1 MSEKLAVIGAGN
13 MTEAI
18 VRGMLGKGLFRPD
31 QLIAADP
38 STDRRE
44 LFTKQLGVQ
53 TVTDAAEAVR
63 GATVV
68 LLSVKPQQMADVLK
82 SVAGSLGGNELI
94 VSIAAG
100 IRTAFIETHLGD
112 AHAWRTVR
120 VMPNTP
126 MLLGEGM
133 SAIALGKNAT
143 ADDLVKV
150 RTIFESAG
158 SVIDVEED
166 QMNAVTAVSGSGPAY
181 FYFLVEHMIRAG
193 EALGL
198 SHEQAETL
206 ARKTAFGAAKMLA
219 TSTDSPQELRRK
231 VTSPGGTTHAA
242 ITHMEA
248 QQLPQTI
255 VDAIKAAD
263 RRGKELGG

>member
-13 MTEAI
+13 MAEAI
-18 VRGMLGKGLFRPD
+18 VRGVLARGMFRAD

-38 STDRRE
+38 SSDRRE
-44 LFTKQLGVQ
+44 IFTKQLGVS
-53 TVTDAAEAVR
+53 TVTHASDAAREA
-63 GATVV
+63 TIV
-68 LLSVKPQQMADVLK
+68 LLSVKPQQMGDVLK
-82 SVAGSLGGNELI
+82 SISGSLTGHELI

-100 IRTAFIETHLGD
+100 IRTEFIETHLGD
-112 AHAWRTVR
+112 THAWRTVR

-133 SAIALGKNAT
+133 SAIARGKHAT
-143 ADDLVKV
+143 ADDLAKV
-150 RTIFESAG
+150 RGIFESAG

-181 FYFLVEHMIRAG
+181 FYLLVEYMIRAG

-198 SHEQAETL
+198 SHEQSETL
-206 ARKTAFGAAKMLA
+206 ARKTALGAAKMLA
-219 TSTDSPQELRRK
+219 TSTDSAQELRRK

-248 QQLPQTI
+248 RQLPQTI
-255 VDAIKAAD
+255 VDAIKAAEQ
-263 RRGKELGG
+263 RGRELGG